1 MKGIVAL
8 KNSSHI
14 RENLWMPKLRLQ
26 NTSSDELNRP
36 ILAQELLHCASQT
49 HSSLQKKI
57 ALPLLASTC
66 LRLAGKI
73 ESGTWK
79 LGHFY
84 RFVVLEP
91 KPREIFAPAYPDRLV
106 QHWLIRQVNTAIDKQ
121 FIEDSF
127 ANRKGKGTHAAV
139 SRLQHFMRQ
148 PKHRYAA
155 RIDIRSFY
163 PSIHRP
169 TLLSL
174 WNHALRKVQLSEPRL
189 KYVHQ
194 LSSTLILNDPTST
207 NPILS
212 GDRRLLQSIPTHKTL
227 YHGKQ
232 DCGLPIGSLS
242 SQFFANV
249 YLNPLDHFIKHQLKA
264 KGYIRYVDDMVL
276 LADDTATLRH
286 WIQRIQDFLHSQLR
300 LQLHPNKIH
309 IQKTRQGLNVLG
321 YVVYPHKL
329 RLRRRSIASLRR
341 YLAYFNHLL
350 APHSRQKILVPSK
363 GRWLSWH
370 QDGLLKPPIAPSL
383 ELLRAMQATLNSYY
397 GLMQSA
403 DCLSLKIEIHRR
415 DFLHLN
421 RYFAPADPMHT
432 HLILRAAYRR

>member
-1 MKGIVAL
+1 M
-8 KNSSHI
+8 
-14 RENLWMPKLRLQ
+14 
-26 NTSSDELNRP
+26 
-36 ILAQELLHCASQT
+36 
-49 HSSLQKKI
+49 
-57 ALPLLASTC
+57 
-66 LRLAGKI
+66 
-73 ESGTWK
+73 
-79 LGHFY
+79 
-84 RFVVLEP
+84 
-91 KPREIFAPAYPDRLV
+91 YPDRLA
-106 QHWLIRQVNTAIDKQ
+106 QHWLIRQVDAAIDKQ

-139 SRLQHFMRQ
+139 NRLQHFMRQ
-148 PKHRYAA
+148 PKHAYAA

-169 TLLSL
+169 TLLAL
-174 WNHALRKVQLSEPRL
+174 WERALRKVQLPESRL
-189 KYVHQ
+189 KCIRQ
-194 LSSTLILNDPTST
+194 LSTALILNDPTMPAPT
-207 NPILS
+207 LS
-212 GDRRLLQSIPTHKTL
+212 GDRRLLQTIPPHKTL
-227 YHGKQ
+227 YHGKP

-242 SQFFANV
+242 SQFFANI
-249 YLNPLDHFIKHQLKA
+249 YLNPLDHFIKHQLKV

-286 WIQRIQDFLHSQLR
+286 WIQRIQDFLHSQLQ

-350 APHSRQKILVPSK
+350 VPHPQQKILVPSK

-370 QDGLLKPPIAPSL
+370 QDGLLKPPVAPSL

-403 DCLSLKIEIHRR
+403 DCLSLKIEIHSR
-415 DFLHLN
+415 DFLYLN

-432 HLILRAAYRR
+432 HLILRAAYRRGDR